1 MSAQELTQD
10 ELKVKVQ
17 EILDDMINPAIA
29 GHGGF
34 IRLLDVRENNVYVMM
49 GGGCQGCGMAD
60 VTLKSGIETMLKE
73 EIPQIAGVID
83 QTDHAEGRNPYYQ
96 PSK

>member
-10 ELKVKVQ
+10 ELKIKVQ

-73 EIPQIAGVID
+73 EIPQIVGIID

>member
-1 MSAQELTQD
+1 MSAEELTQD
-10 ELKVKVQ
+10 DLKIKVQ

-34 IRLLDVRENNVYVMM
+34 IRLLDVRDNHVFVMM

-73 EIPQIAGVID
+73 EIPQIQGVID

>member
-1 MSAQELTQD
+1 
-10 ELKVKVQ
+10 
-17 EILDDMINPAIA
+17 
-29 GHGGF
+29 
-34 IRLLDVRENNVYVMM
+34 
-49 GGGCQGCGMAD
+49 MAD

-73 EIPQIAGVID
+73 EIPQIRGVID

>member
-1 MSAQELTQD
+1 MTQELSPE
-10 ELKVKVQ
+10 ELKIKVQ
-17 EILDDMINPAIA
+17 EFLDDMINPAIA

-34 IRLLDVRENNVYVMM
+34 IRLMDIKDNNVFVIM

-73 EIPQIAGVID
+73 EIPQILAVID

-96 PSK
+96 ASK